1 MGRGAVS
8 GIEVE
13 LVKEI
18 ARQVSNYD
26 KVLEIVNKKDNF
38 LSIGEVPLIPWKPTA
53 LSHGIPGICMLYG
66 ELHAHF
72 PEEGWDDLGHKYLS
86 ILVNEIKEKGA
97 YSINVFRSGWHWTG
111 DCLFIATFHLLQ
123 RFHFPY

>member
-26 KVLEIVNKKDNF
+26 KVLEIVNKKITSSVLGKF
-38 LSIGEVPLIPWKPTA
+38 L
-53 LSHGIPGICMLYG
+53 LY
-66 ELHAHF
+66 
-72 PEEGWDDLGHKYLS
+72 LGSRPH
-86 ILVNEIKEKGA
+86 
-97 YSINVFRSGWHWTG
+97 
-111 DCLFIATFHLLQ
+111 
-123 RFHFPY
+123 